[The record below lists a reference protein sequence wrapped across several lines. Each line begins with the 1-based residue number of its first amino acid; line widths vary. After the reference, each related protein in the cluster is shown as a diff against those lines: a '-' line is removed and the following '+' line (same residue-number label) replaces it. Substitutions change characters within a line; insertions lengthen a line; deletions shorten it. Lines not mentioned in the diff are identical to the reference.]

1 MSKKVLNLF
10 FKNFFNLSLNQGI
23 NILAVIVVTPILFK
37 NLGESEYGLVNLAFS
52 IVMILSI
59 VVHYGYQLNGPKRIS
74 LFKTKVE
81 KLEFITEII
90 SLRLAI
96 ALLISIIVCIIITFT
111 NIFIGYENIL
121 MFSLLVL
128 LSESLHPIF
137 HLQGENNLS
146 ILAITNAISKLI
158 YIGFIIFL
166 VKTPND
172 SFLVNLIFGA
182 SLLTVYLLYW
192 VSFFLKSKTRFI
204 WPNSHKIIYRIKEN
218 FEFLFSSVAGHI
230 STYGGIIILSNFI
243 DKSELGKFALAQK
256 AAILLRMI
264 PVFIA
269 QSVLQEASLINQ
281 NRKSYFNDYLSKFYI
296 KGLLFMFFIGLSV
309 TLFSK
314 WIIIFLSGSEI
325 VYSQEVLSLLSF
337 TPFLAM
343 LNFKNIIKILV
354 EEKKRILNKAAWIS
368 TFIMIVLSLILSYYY
383 GGKGLAIALLFSE
396 LASFI
401 VHSILLK
408 PNDSK

>member
-1 MSKKVLNLF
+1 MSKKVLNPF

-59 VVHYGYQLNGPKRIS
+59 VVSYGYHLNGPKRIS
-74 LFKTKVE
+74 LFKTKIE
-81 KLEFITEII
+81 KLKFITEII

-96 ALLISIIVCIIITFT
+96 ALLISIIVYVIITFT
-111 NIFIGYENIL
+111 NIFIGYEDIL

-137 HLQGENNLS
+137 YLQGENNLS

-158 YIGFIIFL
+158 YVSFIILL
-166 VKTPND
+166 VKSPND

-182 SLLTVYLLYW
+182 ALSTVYLLYW
-192 VSFFLKSKTRFI
+192 LSLFLKNKTRFI
-204 WPNSHKIIYRIKEN
+204 WPNSYKIIYRIKEN
-218 FEFLFSSVAGHI
+218 FEFFFSSVAGHI

-243 DKSELGKFALAQK
+243 DNSELGKFALAQK
-256 AAILLRMI
+256 AGMLLRMI
-264 PVFIA
+264 PVFII

-281 NRKSYFNDYLSKFYI
+281 NRKSYFNNYLSKFYV
-296 KGLLFMFFIGLSV
+296 KGLLFTFSIGLSV

-325 VYSQEVLSLLSF
+325 AYSQEVLSLLSF
-337 TPFLAM
+337 IPFLAM

-354 EEKKRILNKAAWIS
+354 EEKKRILNKATWITVFFMIFS
-368 TFIMIVLSLILSYYY
+368 SIIMSFYF
-383 GGKGLAIALLFSE
+383 GGKGLAIALLLSE
-396 LASFI
+396 LISFI
-401 VHSILLK
+401 IHSILLGNEK
-408 PNDSK
+408 N